1 MEYILQYFFK
11 WYFLRLSLF
20 EVFNSNFNILNVLS
34 QLSLKI
40 AMHYWET
47 WSWCI
52 PKYLLIQNSSFQENA
67 KTKVYALEDSL
78 GVVHPQLN
86 IFDGYLESLRLFY
99 YFQAL
104 KSSNLL
110 FLYLKMYS

>member
-1 MEYILQYFFK
+1 MEYILQYFVK

-47 WSWCI
+47 LFWCI
-52 PKYLLIQNSSFQENA
+52 PKYLLIRNSSFQENA
-67 KTKVYALEDSL
+67 KTKLYALEDSL
-78 GVVHPQLN
+78 GV
-86 IFDGYLESLRLFY
+86 DKKYL
-99 YFQAL
+99 
-104 KSSNLL
+104 
-110 FLYLKMYS
+110 

>member
-1 MEYILQYFFK
+1 MPLNIFFLSQKKIEYILQYVFK

-47 WSWCI
+47 LFWCI
-52 PKYLLIQNSSFQENA
+52 PKYLLIRNSSFQENA

-78 GVVHPQLN
+78 R
-86 IFDGYLESLRLFY
+86 YLTPY
-99 YFQAL
+99 II
-104 KSSNLL
+104 
-110 FLYLKMYS
+110 

>member
-1 MEYILQYFFK
+1 MEYILQYVFK

-40 AMHYWET
+40 AMHYWEIL
-47 WSWCI
+47 SWCI
-52 PKYLLIQNSSFQENA
+52 PKKLLIRNSSFQENA

-78 GVVHPQLN
+78 GVFLLVV
-86 IFDGYLESLRLFY
+86 YRLAVFTKCVT
-99 YFQAL
+99 L
-104 KSSNLL
+104 
-110 FLYLKMYS
+110 

>member
-47 WSWCI
+47 LSWCI

-78 GVVHPQLN
+78 GV
-86 IFDGYLESLRLFY
+86 YLLDE
-99 YFQAL
+99 
-104 KSSNLL
+104 
-110 FLYLKMYS
+110 MEV